1 MQTISEHWYL
11 SIKNQIGKIL
21 PDAKL
26 GSHSRTEFLNLS
38 TEFFDGRF
46 LIADDLS
53 ANVYMKSG
61 TSCMSN
67 SCLSVIFALLGNLQS
82 LHWTKNFIILE
93 SQNINI
99 MLMKS
104 ICETKVNILTD
115 ITNHDG
121 AEGPWY
127 PDFSFDLPTSSIADQ
142 DKQKKL
148 N

>member
-1 MQTISEHWYL
+1 
-11 SIKNQIGKIL
+11 
-21 PDAKL
+21 
-26 GSHSRTEFLNLS
+26 
-38 TEFFDGRF
+38 
-46 LIADDLS
+46 
-53 ANVYMKSG
+53 
-61 TSCMSN
+61 
-67 SCLSVIFALLGNLQS
+67 
-82 LHWTKNFIILE
+82 
-93 SQNINI
+93 

-142 DKQKKL
+142 DKQKKQ